1 MKHPKIILV
10 LGIWFVLIPLTGIP
24 MAFKKV
30 LLIIPALFLITM
42 AITALRN
49 ERSDKHNFSLEHD
62 ELIQEIAQDIAEDIV
77 HESDETTNQ
86 EVKKLRDIL

>member
-49 ERSDKHNFSLEHD
+49 DAISSRN
-62 ELIQEIAQDIAEDIV
+62 
-77 HESDETTNQ
+77 
-86 EVKKLRDIL
+86 